1 MDLFRYII
9 RFLFKIRWYLI
20 ILPMI
25 ALIVAWFM
33 TRHMERIFDT
43 NTTIYTS
50 MITGYNIEG
59 GTGSAGGNAQTNMAN
74 LMLIITT
81 DNTIHEVSLRLF
93 ARCMMYGNP
102 NKDNNY
108 ISAEHFR
115 QLNASVPA
123 DVKALINRNNES
135 QTYANL
141 KAYEKP
147 SQDNYLFGILNY
159 HPYFGINNITSRLK
173 VLQLEKSDIIDI
185 GYSANDAGIA
195 YNTLDILNEA
205 FARQYQQIRFGETS
219 NVIKYF
225 EKEVARLFR
234 ILSNAEDDL
243 IRYNISKKI
252 INYEEQT
259 KQLTVLEAQQQ
270 NFRNDQLMNY
280 TTSKALL
287 DYLERQLGNRA
298 QIIRSNQDFTNQ
310 VRDISR
316 LQSRISNLR
325 LMSSE
330 GGSRDTDA
338 EAQEELAKAQR
349 ELKAATSRVTE
360 LTKDIEASTYSTE
373 TGVKANDMLNRWL
386 EQLLLLEK
394 TKAEMT
400 ATDIMRSDLEKQYL
414 FYAPIGATIDRK
426 DRHIAFIEGNYM
438 EMLKNL
444 NAARMRQRNL
454 QMSTATLRVLNP
466 PMFPL
471 SAQPT
476 NRLMILLGAF
486 MLTFIMTAVWFFII
500 ELLDRTLRD
509 RMRSERITQ
518 VPVMGCYPKE
528 SNLRYRRFNKTIAD
542 MAMKQLSK
550 ALLPHFQ
557 EGQQNVLNLISTDT
571 GNGKSFLA
579 QELEN
584 YWISIGLQVRRLTYD
599 EDFLAEDSRFI
610 LARDIK
616 DLCPDILP
624 DEIAIIEYPNLDDN
638 SISPAL
644 LNMGTVNLMVTRANR
659 TWKDVDQKALK
670 EVQSMLTD
678 EHKNSLYMYL
688 TEASRYAVEEFVG
701 QLPPYTKFNNFVYR
715 ISQLGLTATENEHA
729 K

>member
-1 MDLFRYII
+1 MDLFRYIV
-9 RFLFKIRWYLI
+9 RFLYKIRWYLV

-33 TRHMERIFDT
+33 TRNMDRIYDT
-43 NTTIYTS
+43 NTTIYTG
-50 MITGYNIEG
+50 MITGYNLEG
-59 GTGSAGGNAQTNMAN
+59 SGAVGGNSQTNITN

-81 DNTIHEVSLRLF
+81 DNTIHEVALRLF
-93 ARCMMYGNP
+93 GRCMMYGNP

-115 QLNASVPA
+115 QLNATVPA
-123 DVKALINRNNES
+123 EVKALINHNSEA

-147 SQDNYLFGILNY
+147 SQDNFLFGILNY
-159 HPYFGINNITSRLK
+159 HPYFGINSITSRLK
-173 VLQLEKSDIIDI
+173 VLQLNGSDIIDI

-195 YNTLDILNEA
+195 YNTLDILNEV
-205 FARQYQQIRFGETS
+205 FARQYQQIRFGETN
-219 NVIKYF
+219 NVIRFF
-225 EKEVARLFR
+225 EKEVGRLYK
-234 ILSNAEDDL
+234 ILTNAEDDL
-243 IRYNISKKI
+243 IRYNISKRI
-252 INYEEQT
+252 INYGEQT
-259 KQLTVLEAQQQ
+259 KALTGLEAQQQ

-298 QIIRSNQDFTNQ
+298 QVIRSNQEFTNQ

-316 LQSRISNLR
+316 IQSRISNLR

-330 GGSRDTDA
+330 SGAQNNES
-338 EAQEELAKAQR
+338 QEELAKAQR
-349 ELKAATSRVTE
+349 DLQKATSRVTQ

-373 TGVKANDMLNRWL
+373 TGVRANSMIDRWL
-386 EQLLLLEK
+386 EQILLLEK

-400 ATDIMRSDLEKQYL
+400 ATDIMKNNLDKQYL
-414 FYAPIGATIDRK
+414 FYAPIGATLDRK
-426 DRHIAFIEGNYM
+426 DRHIGFIEGNYM
-438 EMLKNL
+438 EMLKAL
-444 NAARMRQRNL
+444 NAARLRQRNL

-471 SAQPT
+471 NAQPT

-486 MLTFIMTAVWFFII
+486 MLTFILTAMWFFII

-509 RMRSERITQ
+509 RMRSERITK
-518 VPVMGCYPKE
+518 VPVMGCFPKE

-550 ALLPHFQ
+550 ALLPHFK
-557 EGQQNVLNLISTDT
+557 EGQQNVLNLISTDS
-571 GNGKSFLA
+571 GNGKSYLA

-599 EDFLAEDSRFI
+599 EDFLAEDSKFI
-610 LARDIK
+610 LAKDIK

-644 LNMGTVNLMVTRANR
+644 LNIGTVNLMVTRANR

-670 EVQSMLTD
+670 EVQAMLDD
-678 EHKNSLYMYL
+678 EHKDTLFMYL

-715 ISQLGLTATENEHA
+715 MSQLGLTAIENEHA

>member
-1 MDLFRYII
+1 MDLFRYFV
-9 RFLFKIRWYLI
+9 RFLYKIRWYLV

-25 ALIVAWFM
+25 ALIVAWFS
-33 TRHMERIFDT
+33 TRNMERIYDT
-43 NTTIYTS
+43 NTTIYTG

-59 GTGSAGGNAQTNMAN
+59 GVGAAGGNSQTNITN

-93 ARCMMYGNP
+93 ARCMMYGNL

-115 QLNASVPA
+115 QLNATVPA
-123 DVKALINRNNES
+123 DIKGLINHNNES
-135 QTYANL
+135 ATYANL

-147 SQDNYLFGILNY
+147 SQDNFLFGLLNT

-185 GYSANDAGIA
+185 GYSCNDAGIA
-195 YNTLDILNEA
+195 YNTLDILNDV
-205 FARQYQQIRFGETS
+205 FARQYQQLRYGETN
-219 NVIKYF
+219 NVIKFF
-225 EKEVARLFR
+225 EREVARLYR
-234 ILSNAEDDL
+234 ILTSAEDDL
-243 IRYNISKKI
+243 IRYNVSKKV

-280 TTSKALL
+280 TTAKALL

-298 QIIRSNQDFTNQ
+298 QVIRSNKEFTSQ

-316 LQSRISNLR
+316 IQSRISNLR

-330 GGSRDTDA
+330 GGGNNNES
-338 EAQEELAKAQR
+338 QEELASAQR
-349 ELKAATSRVTE
+349 DLQRATGRVTQ
-360 LTKDIEASTYSTE
+360 LTRDIEAATFSTE
-373 TGVKANDMLNRWL
+373 TGVKAQDMLGRWL

-400 ATDIMRSDLEKQYL
+400 ATDIMKTDLDNQYL

-426 DRHIAFIEGNYM
+426 SRHIGFIEGNYM
-438 EMLKNL
+438 EMLKSL

-471 SAQPT
+471 NAQPT

-486 MLTFIMTAVWFFII
+486 ILTFALTTLYFLVI
-500 ELLDRTLRD
+500 EMLDRTLRD
-509 RMRSERITQ
+509 RMRSERITNI
-518 VPVMGCYPKE
+518 PVMGCFPQE

-550 ALLPHFQ
+550 ALLPNFK
-557 EGQQNVLNLISTDT
+557 EGQQNVLNLISTDS
-571 GNGKSFLA
+571 GNGKSYIA

-599 EDFLAEDSRFI
+599 EDFLAEDSKFI
-610 LARDIK
+610 LAKDIK

-624 DEIAIIEYPNLDDN
+624 DEIAIIEYPNLDDY
-638 SISPAL
+638 SIAPAL
-644 LNMGTVNLMVTRANR
+644 LNMGTINMMVTRANR
-659 TWKDVDQKALK
+659 TWKDVDQKALN
-670 EVQSMLTD
+670 EVQAMLD
-678 EHKNSLYMYL
+678 EEHKNSLYMYL

-715 ISQLGLTATENEHA
+715 MSQLGLTATENEHA
-729 K
+729 L

>member
-1 MDLFRYII
+1 MDLFRYFV
-9 RFLFKIRWYLI
+9 RFLYKIRWYLV

-25 ALIVAWFM
+25 ALIITWFM
-33 TRHMERIFDT
+33 TRNMERIYDT
-43 NTTIYTS
+43 NTTIYTG

-59 GTGSAGGNAQTNMAN
+59 GTGSAGGNSQTNITN

-115 QLNASVPA
+115 QLNATVPA
-123 DVKALINRNNES
+123 DVKALINHNNES
-135 QTYANL
+135 ATYANL

-147 SQDNYLFGILNY
+147 SQDNYLFGLLNY
-159 HPYFGINNITSRLK
+159 HPYFGINSITSRLK
-173 VLQLEKSDIIDI
+173 VLQLQKSDIIDI

-195 YNTLDILNEA
+195 YNTLDILNEV
-205 FARQYQQIRFGETS
+205 FAKQYQQLRYGETS
-219 NVIKYF
+219 NVIKFF
-225 EKEVARLFR
+225 EREVARLYR
-234 ILSNAEDDL
+234 ILTSAEDDL
-243 IRYNISKKI
+243 IRYNVSKRI
-252 INYEEQT
+252 INYGEQT
-259 KQLTVLEAQQQ
+259 KQVAALEAQQQ
-270 NFRNDQLMNY
+270 NFRNDQLLNY
-280 TTSKALL
+280 TTAKALL

-298 QIIRSNQDFTNQ
+298 QVIRSNKEFTSQ

-316 LQSRISNLR
+316 IQSRISNLR

-330 GGSRDTDA
+330 GGGNNNES
-338 EAQEELAKAQR
+338 QEELAKAQR
-349 ELKAATSRVTE
+349 DLQRATGRVNQ
-360 LTKDIEASTYSTE
+360 LTRDIEASTFSTE
-373 TGVKANDMLNRWL
+373 TGVKAQDMLGRWL

-400 ATDIMRSDLEKQYL
+400 ATDIMKNELDRQYL
-414 FYAPIGATIDRK
+414 FFAPIGATLDRK
-426 DRHIAFIEGNYM
+426 SRHIGFIEGNYM
-438 EMLKNL
+438 EMLRAL

-471 SAQPT
+471 NAQPT
-476 NRLMILLGAF
+476 NRLMMLLGAF
-486 MLTFIMTAVWFFII
+486 MLTFMLTTLYFLII
-500 ELLDRTLRD
+500 EMLDRTLRD
-509 RMRSERITQ
+509 RMRSERITKI
-518 VPVMGCYPKE
+518 PVMGCFPKE

-542 MAMKQLSK
+542 MSIKQLSK
-550 ALLPHFQ
+550 SLLPNFK
-557 EGQQNVLNLISTDT
+557 EGQQNVLNLISTDS
-571 GNGKSFLA
+571 GNGKSYLA

-599 EDFLAEDSRFI
+599 EDFLAEDSKFI
-610 LARDIK
+610 LAKDIK

-624 DEIAIIEYPNLDDN
+624 EEIAIIEYPNLDDN

-644 LNMGTVNLMVTRANR
+644 LNMGTINMMVTRANR
-659 TWKDVDQKALK
+659 TWKDVDQKALN
-670 EVQSMLTD
+670 EVQAMLD
-678 EHKNSLYMYL
+678 EEHKNSLYMYL

-715 ISQLGLTATENEHA
+715 MSQLGLTATENEHA
-729 K
+729 L

>member
-1 MDLFRYII
+1 
-9 RFLFKIRWYLI
+9 
-20 ILPMI
+20 MI
-25 ALIVAWFM
+25 ALIVAWFL
-33 TRHMERIFDT
+33 TRNMERIYDT
-43 NTTIYTS
+43 NTTIYTG
-50 MITGYNIEG
+50 MITGYNLEG
-59 GTGSAGGNAQTNMAN
+59 SGSVGGNSQTNITN

-81 DNTIHEVSLRLF
+81 DNTIHEVALRLF
-93 ARCMMYGNP
+93 GRCMMYGNP

-115 QLNASVPA
+115 QLNATVPA
-123 DVKALINRNNES
+123 EVKGLINHNSEA

-173 VLQLEKSDIIDI
+173 VLQLNNSDIIDI

-195 YNTLDILNEA
+195 FNTLDILNEV

-219 NVIKYF
+219 NVIKFF
-225 EKEVARLFR
+225 EKEVARLYK
-234 ILSNAEDDL
+234 ILTNAEDDL
-243 IRYNISKKI
+243 IRYNISKRI
-252 INYEEQT
+252 INYDEQT
-259 KQLTVLEAQQQ
+259 KQLAGLEAQQQ

-280 TTSKALL
+280 TTAKALL

-298 QIIRSNQDFTNQ
+298 QVIRSNREFTNQ

-316 LQSRISNLR
+316 IQSRISNLR

-330 GGSRDTDA
+330 GGAQNNES
-338 EAQEELAKAQR
+338 QEELAKAQR
-349 ELKAATSRVTE
+349 DLQAATGRVTQ

-373 TGVKANDMLNRWL
+373 TGVKANDMLSRWL

-400 ATDIMRSDLEKQYL
+400 ATDIMKQSLDKQYL
-414 FYAPIGATIDRK
+414 FYAPIGATLDRK
-426 DRHIAFIEGNYM
+426 ARHIGFIEGNYM
-438 EMLKNL
+438 EMLKAL
-444 NAARMRQRNL
+444 NAARLRQRNL

-471 SAQPT
+471 NAQPT

-486 MLTFIMTAVWFFII
+486 LLTFMLTALWFFII
-500 ELLDRTLRD
+500 EMLDRTLRD
-509 RMRSERITQ
+509 RMRSERITK
-518 VPVMGCYPKE
+518 VPVMGCFPKE

-550 ALLPHFQ
+550 ALLPHFK
-557 EGQQNVLNLISTDT
+557 EGQQNVLNLISTDS
-571 GNGKSFLA
+571 GNGKSYLA

-599 EDFLAEDSRFI
+599 EDFLAEDSKFI
-610 LARDIK
+610 LAKDIK

-659 TWKDVDQKALK
+659 TWKDIDQKALK
-670 EVQSMLTD
+670 EVQAMLDD
-678 EHKNSLYMYL
+678 EHKDSLFMYL

-715 ISQLGLTATENEHA
+715 MSQLGLTAIENEHA